1 MKKSTQGENNFLFL
15 YNEHTHTHTHTKQKN
30 QKNIRFEQFLI
41 HSHLPLHS
49 SFRDT
54 FVYEK

>member
-15 YNEHTHTHTHTKQKN
+15 YNEHTHTHKTKN